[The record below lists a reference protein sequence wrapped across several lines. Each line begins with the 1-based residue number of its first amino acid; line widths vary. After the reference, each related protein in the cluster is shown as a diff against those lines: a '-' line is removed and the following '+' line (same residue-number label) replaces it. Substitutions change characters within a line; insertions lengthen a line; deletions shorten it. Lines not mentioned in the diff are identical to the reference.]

1 MEVMERAAAAA
12 LVVDEREQ
20 GTVPVLLHWEM
31 GQTLTTVRDFFTEK
45 VQRLVVDS
53 HQSYQEVSAR
63 CGTPFDKPCGALL
76 REGAN
81 LW

>member
-1 MEVMERAAAAA
+1 
-12 LVVDEREQ
+12 
-20 GTVPVLLHWEM
+20 M

-76 REGAN
+76 REGAD
-81 LW
+81 L